1 MIKFSKAI
9 NTGWHHS
16 SKTRKWD
23 IMLSHNNEKVG
34 EITKDFS
41 DRECRHAKYTLDLM
55 GTVIQEGVHNTI
67 KTKRFYFSLGE
78 AKGVARA
85 ILEDKELLISILTR
99 QRENQITRSV
109 NQAWSAT

>member
-1 MIKFSKAI
+1 MIKFSKAQ

-23 IMLSHNNEKVG
+23 IRLSHNNKKVG
-34 EITKDFS
+34 EINKDFS
-41 DRECRHAKYTLDLM
+41 DRECRHALYTLDLM
-55 GTVIQEGVHNTI
+55 GTIIQEGIHNTI
-67 KTKRFYFSLGE
+67 KTKRLYSTLGE

-99 QRENQITRSV
+99 QKENQITRSV
-109 NQAWSAT
+109 NQAWSDT

>member
-1 MIKFSKAI
+1 MIKFSKAQ

-23 IMLSHNNEKVG
+23 IRLSHNNKKVG
-34 EITKDFS
+34 EINKDFS
-41 DRECRHAKYTLDLM
+41 DRECRHALYTVDLM
-55 GTVIQEGVHNTI
+55 GTIIQEGIHNTI
-67 KTKRFYFSLGE
+67 KTKRFYSTLGE

-85 ILEDKELLISILTR
+85 ILKDKELLISILAR
-99 QRENQITRSV
+99 QRENQIARSV